1 MRLPSLIFIIF
12 CLSCFSSEAQEKADS
27 LQSLRKDTTVIKDSA
42 AYKDSIRLEK
52 LLEKADFPLIKNSKY
67 SAALPVAGIDE
78 RPDPKMKYKL
88 LVEITGWEKDSVSLR
103 KVNGSLAEAGRIL
116 NLHIESGIDRKNIE
130 MVIVAHAGVLNALLT
145 NEKYKKKFHTDNPN
159 LDIIKQFQDNNIKII
174 ACGQAMHFVDIPKE
188 DLLPVVKVALSAKIV
203 LSTYL
208 SKGFILFN
216 G

>member
-1 MRLPSLIFIIF
+1 MRLPVLLLMIF
-12 CLSCFSSEAQEKADS
+12 CLSCFSSEAQTKTDS
-27 LQSLRKDTTVIKDSA
+27 LQSVKKDSAVTKDSA
-42 AYKDSIRLEK
+42 AYKDSIRIEK
-52 LLEKADFPLIKNSKY
+52 LLEKADYPLIKNSKY
-67 SAALPVAGIDE
+67 SAAIPVDGIQE
-78 RPDPKMKYKL
+78 KPDPKMKYKL
-88 LVEITGWEKDSVSLR
+88 LVEITGWEKDSASLR

-116 NLHIESGIDRKNIE
+116 NLHIEAGIDKKNIE

-145 NEKYKKKFHTDNPN
+145 NENYKKKFHTDNPN

-188 DLLPVVKVALSAKIV
+188 DLLPVVKVAVSAKVV